1 VRTYTECPVW
11 FCNDKTTTTSS
22 TTTSS
27 TTSSSTSTSST
38 TTSSTT
44 SSSTSTSSTST
55 TAMSSTTT
63 PTLSPDHNN
72 SALLMSGVIN
82 LILFLVIV
90 YLLSLVFK
98 RSGRWR
104 RRQQRQT
111 DSERLPL
118 LNIATIANS
127 SEQQQP
133 QLGPLLDEQ
142 QQQPPSNQ
150 QQQQD
155 PEHNDQ
161 DDLESIDLLST
172 SSDQSDPVPPN
183 WFRRMFKKK

>member
-1 VRTYTECPVW
+1 
-11 FCNDKTTTTSS
+11 
-22 TTTSS
+22 
-27 TTSSSTSTSST
+27 
-38 TTSSTT
+38 
-44 SSSTSTSSTST
+44 
-55 TAMSSTTT
+55 MSSTTT

-72 SALLMSGVIN
+72 SALLTSGVIN
-82 LILFLVIV
+82 LILFLVIL
-90 YLLSLVFK
+90 YLLSFVFK

-104 RRQQRQT
+104 RQQRQA

-133 QLGPLLDEQ
+133 QQGPLLGEQ

-150 QQQQD
+150 QQQQPPLNQQQQQD
-155 PEHNDQ
+155 PVNPQGQEHNDH

-172 SSDQSDPVPPN
+172 SSNQRDPVQPN
-183 WFRRMFKKK
+183 WFRQMFKKK